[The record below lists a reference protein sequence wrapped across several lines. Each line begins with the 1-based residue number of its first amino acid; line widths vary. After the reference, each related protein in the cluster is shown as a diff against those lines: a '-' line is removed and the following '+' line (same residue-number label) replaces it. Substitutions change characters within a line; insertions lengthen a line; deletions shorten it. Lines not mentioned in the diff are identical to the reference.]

1 MIHRIIYY
9 SCWGCHHV
17 VPFTA
22 VCTFLVLG
30 LFLVGIILAGIWFWV
45 TLLNWCYCGARC
57 AFNNYTAMCYFI
69 SDLSWG
75 IIMIIF
81 LHMITFPTWKWGIL
95 VARRSPVCP
104 SVCPSVC
111 GQNRVRS
118 VTAKIHN
125 GMRSGRFVRDF
136 SMQYHFTL
144 NVSEYLHIQEPW
156 WMLPGHRHQPCW
168 QMPSCKWLIVVI
180 IICRI
185 YCFRNTQK
193 PPFAKYFIIA
203 SEVVAI

>member
-1 MIHRIIYY
+1 MIHWIIYY

-30 LFLVGIILAGIWFWV
+30 LFLVGNILAGIWYWV

-57 AFNNYTAMCYFI
+57 AFNNYTAMYYFI

-75 IIMIIF
+75 IIMIII
-81 LHMITFPTWKWGIL
+81 LQMIISPTWKWGIL
-95 VARRSPVCP
+95 VSRRSPVCP

-125 GMRSGRFVRDF
+125 GMRSGRFYVILACNIISHLTYQNIYTFQNHDGCYQSIGTNHAGRCRP
-136 SMQYHFTL
+136 
-144 NVSEYLHIQEPW
+144 VS
-156 WMLPGHRHQPCW
+156 G
-168 QMPSCKWLIVVI
+168 
-180 IICRI
+180 
-185 YCFRNTQK
+185 
-193 PPFAKYFIIA
+193 
-203 SEVVAI
+203 